1 MTLKMK
7 SLQRLSFF
15 AVAEQTWGEESITRT
30 STEEA
35 VEAEAAV
42 AVAGDAVEV
51 VEEAGA
57 AATALL
63 AAKAAVVVIPT
74 LHVRVVT
81 TAARMAT

>member
-1 MTLKMK
+1 M
-7 SLQRLSFF
+7 
-15 AVAEQTWGEESITRT
+15 AEQTWGEESITRT

-42 AVAGDAVEV
+42 AVAGDVVEVV

-63 AAKAAVVVIPT
+63 AAKATVVVIPT
-74 LHVRVVT
+74 LHAQVVT